1 MREEKYGSQNTKEYS
16 KSELDR
22 LLDEKEEN
30 SAAYEKILEER
41 KQAKLAAK
49 EVGAESSAN
58 AANVEAA
65 ATSEG
70 SIRDKTQ
77 FMLLGAKTDLAVRTG
92 RASQKLEEA
101 VSNLKDAAKEAD
113 EINNMDAADEELEDV
128 AVADNTAAETAE
140 DNNEKTEDE
149 IVKYFKDIIKQS
161 YGKKSEDGK
170 RFIKDP
176 KDFEEFAQTE
186 AYVNLFMEL
195 ATNSD
200 AAANF
205 VNGIIPQGLK

>member
-1 MREEKYGSQNTKEYS
+1 MCTDKHPSSNHHTAIPRAV
-16 KSELDR
+16 
-22 LLDEKEEN
+22 N
-30 SAAYEKILEER
+30 S
-41 KQAKLAAK
+41 
-49 EVGAESSAN
+49 
-58 AANVEAA
+58 
-65 ATSEG
+65 
-70 SIRDKTQ
+70 
-77 FMLLGAKTDLAVRTG
+77 
-92 RASQKLEEA
+92 
-101 VSNLKDAAKEAD
+101 
-113 EINNMDAADEELEDV
+113 
-128 AVADNTAAETAE
+128 
-140 DNNEKTEDE
+140 
-149 IVKYFKDIIKQS
+149 VKYFKDIIKQS

>member
-1 MREEKYGSQNTKEYS
+1 MIKKKKKTIKYSDYNGTEREEDFYFNLS
-16 KSELDR
+16 KVEL
-22 LLDEKEEN
+22 LEMEMSTEGGLEN
-30 SAAYEKILEER
+30 KI
-41 KQAKLAAK
+41 KKI
-49 EVGAESSAN
+49 VESN
-58 AANVEAA
+58 
-65 ATSEG
+65 
-70 SIRDKTQ
+70 DKP
-77 FMLLGAKTDLAVRTG
+77 
-92 RASQKLEEA
+92 
-101 VSNLKDAAKEAD
+101 
-113 EINNMDAADEELEDV
+113 
-128 AVADNTAAETAE
+128 
-140 DNNEKTEDE
+140 E

>member
-1 MREEKYGSQNTKEYS
+1 MINMVKKTIKYSDYNGNEMEEDFYFNLSKVELLEMEMSTEGGLENKIKKIVESNNKY
-16 KSELDR
+16 D
-22 LLDEKEEN
+22 
-30 SAAYEKILEER
+30 I
-41 KQAKLAAK
+41 
-49 EVGAESSAN
+49 
-58 AANVEAA
+58 
-65 ATSEG
+65 
-70 SIRDKTQ
+70 I
-77 FMLLGAKTDLAVRTG
+77 
-92 RASQKLEEA
+92 
-101 VSNLKDAAKEAD
+101 
-113 EINNMDAADEELEDV
+113 
-128 AVADNTAAETAE
+128 
-140 DNNEKTEDE
+140 
-149 IVKYFKDIIKQS
+149 KYFKDIIKQS

>member
-1 MREEKYGSQNTKEYS
+1 MINMVKKTIKYSDYNGNEREEDFYFNLS
-16 KSELDR
+16 KVEL
-22 LLDEKEEN
+22 LEMEMSTEGGLEN
-30 SAAYEKILEER
+30 KI
-41 KQAKLAAK
+41 KKI
-49 EVGAESSAN
+49 VES
-58 AANVEAA
+58 
-65 ATSEG
+65 
-70 SIRDKTQ
+70 
-77 FMLLGAKTDLAVRTG
+77 
-92 RASQKLEEA
+92 
-101 VSNLKDAAKEAD
+101 
-113 EINNMDAADEELEDV
+113 
-128 AVADNTAAETAE
+128 DN
-140 DNNEKTEDE
+140 KPE

>member
-1 MREEKYGSQNTKEYS
+1 MVKKTIKYSDYNGTEREEDFYFNLS
-16 KSELDR
+16 KVEL
-22 LLDEKEEN
+22 LEMEMSTEGGLEN
-30 SAAYEKILEER
+30 KI
-41 KQAKLAAK
+41 KNI
-49 EVGAESSAN
+49 VES
-58 AANVEAA
+58 
-65 ATSEG
+65 
-70 SIRDKTQ
+70 
-77 FMLLGAKTDLAVRTG
+77 
-92 RASQKLEEA
+92 
-101 VSNLKDAAKEAD
+101 
-113 EINNMDAADEELEDV
+113 NN
-128 AVADNTAAETAE
+128 
-140 DNNEKTEDE
+140 KSE

-205 VNGIIPQGLK
+205 VNGIIPQGLKQ

>member
-1 MREEKYGSQNTKEYS
+1 MVKKTIKYLDYNGQEREEDFYFNLS
-16 KSELDR
+16 KVEL
-22 LLDEKEEN
+22 LEMEMSTEGGLEN
-30 SAAYEKILEER
+30 KI
-41 KQAKLAAK
+41 KKI
-49 EVGAESSAN
+49 VES
-58 AANVEAA
+58 
-65 ATSEG
+65 
-70 SIRDKTQ
+70 
-77 FMLLGAKTDLAVRTG
+77 
-92 RASQKLEEA
+92 
-101 VSNLKDAAKEAD
+101 
-113 EINNMDAADEELEDV
+113 NN
-128 AVADNTAAETAE
+128 
-140 DNNEKTEDE
+140 KPE

-205 VNGIIPQGLK
+205 VNGIIPQGLKR

>member
-1 MREEKYGSQNTKEYS
+1 MINMVKKTIKYSDYNGNEREEDFYFNLS
-16 KSELDR
+16 KVEL
-22 LLDEKEEN
+22 LEMEMSAEGGLEN
-30 SAAYEKILEER
+30 KI
-41 KQAKLAAK
+41 KKI
-49 EVGAESSAN
+49 VESDDK
-58 AANVEAA
+58 VE
-65 ATSEG
+65 
-70 SIRDKTQ
+70 I
-77 FMLLGAKTDLAVRTG
+77 
-92 RASQKLEEA
+92 
-101 VSNLKDAAKEAD
+101 
-113 EINNMDAADEELEDV
+113 I
-128 AVADNTAAETAE
+128 
-140 DNNEKTEDE
+140 
-149 IVKYFKDIIKQS
+149 KYFKDIIKQS

>member
-1 MREEKYGSQNTKEYS
+1 MITMVKKTIKYTDYNGKEREEDYYFNLS
-16 KSELDR
+16 KVEL
-22 LLDEKEEN
+22 LEMEMSAEGGLEN
-30 SAAYEKILEER
+30 KI
-41 KQAKLAAK
+41 KKI
-49 EVGAESSAN
+49 VESDDK
-58 AANVEAA
+58 VE
-65 ATSEG
+65 
-70 SIRDKTQ
+70 I
-77 FMLLGAKTDLAVRTG
+77 
-92 RASQKLEEA
+92 
-101 VSNLKDAAKEAD
+101 
-113 EINNMDAADEELEDV
+113 I
-128 AVADNTAAETAE
+128 
-140 DNNEKTEDE
+140 
-149 IVKYFKDIIKQS
+149 KYFKDIIKQS

>member
-1 MREEKYGSQNTKEYS
+1 MVKKTIKYSDYNGTEREEDFYFNLS
-16 KSELDR
+16 KVEL
-22 LLDEKEEN
+22 LEMEMSTEGGLEN
-30 SAAYEKILEER
+30 KI
-41 KQAKLAAK
+41 KKI
-49 EVGAESSAN
+49 VESN
-58 AANVEAA
+58 N
-65 ATSEG
+65 
-70 SIRDKTQ
+70 KT
-77 FMLLGAKTDLAVRTG
+77 
-92 RASQKLEEA
+92 
-101 VSNLKDAAKEAD
+101 
-113 EINNMDAADEELEDV
+113 
-128 AVADNTAAETAE
+128 
-140 DNNEKTEDE
+140 E

-205 VNGIIPQGLK
+205 VNGIIPQGLKW

>member
-1 MREEKYGSQNTKEYS
+1 MARN
-16 KSELDR
+16 R
-22 LLDEKEEN
+22 LIVGKKVILDE
-30 SAAYEKILEER
+30 L
-41 KQAKLAAK
+41 QP
-49 EVGAESSAN
+49 
-58 AANVEAA
+58 
-65 ATSEG
+65 
-70 SIRDKTQ
+70 
-77 FMLLGAKTDLAVRTG
+77 
-92 RASQKLEEA
+92 
-101 VSNLKDAAKEAD
+101 
-113 EINNMDAADEELEDV
+113 
-128 AVADNTAAETAE
+128 
-140 DNNEKTEDE
+140 
-149 IVKYFKDIIKQS
+149 KYFEDIIKQS

>member
-1 MREEKYGSQNTKEYS
+1 MINMVKKTIKYSDYNGKEREEDFYFNLS
-16 KSELDR
+16 KVEL
-22 LLDEKEEN
+22 LEMEMSTEGGLEN
-30 SAAYEKILEER
+30 KI
-41 KQAKLAAK
+41 KKI
-49 EVGAESSAN
+49 VESN
-58 AANVEAA
+58 
-65 ATSEG
+65 
-70 SIRDKTQ
+70 DKP
-77 FMLLGAKTDLAVRTG
+77 
-92 RASQKLEEA
+92 
-101 VSNLKDAAKEAD
+101 
-113 EINNMDAADEELEDV
+113 
-128 AVADNTAAETAE
+128 
-140 DNNEKTEDE
+140 E